1 MHINREHKENIP
13 LAGRAFVLA
22 CLTESNMFTN
32 VTWMGPDGTITS
44 GNGITLHVQK
54 ENETTVKYLLKFL
67 ILKTSHAGNYT
78 CISNVEDGFSTKEV
92 TTLVWP
98 QSKSFNCYVCL

>member
-13 LAGRAFVLA
+13 SAGRAFVLA
-22 CLTESNMFTN
+22 CLTESNVFTN

-54 ENETTVKYLLKFL
+54 ENETTVKYLLMFL
-67 ILKTSHAGNYT
+67 ILML
-78 CISNVEDGFSTKEV
+78 V
-92 TTLVWP
+92 TILAFQMWKIVSV
-98 QSKSFNCYVCL
+98 QKK